1 MTSKQFAALLGFL
14 FVGAWIGFG
23 FGDAIL
29 CLIGAV
35 VFYLA
40 AGVKDG
46 EIDLGELQARL
57 GSRRSAGAP
66 IAPDAAGGVVPPR
79 SRSSRVH

>member
-1 MTSKQFAALLGFL
+1 MTSKQFGALVGFL
-14 FVGAWIGFG
+14 FVAAWIGFG

-29 CLIGAV
+29 CLVGAV

-46 EIDLGELQARL
+46 EIDLAELQGRL
-57 GSRRSAGAP
+57 NPQGSPTSRPASSPASP
-66 IAPDAAGGVVPPR
+66 VPPSPPR
-79 SRSSRVH
+79 ARV